1 MNVKFTARH
10 FKAHDTLKDHAQSS
24 IEGLTKFYDG
34 ILSAEITL
42 SFEKVQNSI
51 KVAEITL
58 GVNGKTLKS
67 TGKSEEF
74 IKSIDQA
81 VEKVE
86 VQLKKYKDKIR
97 DVKAPDIE

>member
-10 FKAHDTLKDHAQSS
+10 FKAHDTLKDHATSS
-24 IEGLTKFYDG
+24 IEALTKFYDG
-34 ILSAEITL
+34 ILNAEVTL

-67 TGKSEEF
+67 TAKSEEF
-74 IKSIDQA
+74 VKSIDLA
-81 VEKVE
+81 VEKIE
-86 VQLKKYKDKIR
+86 AQLKKYKDKIR
-97 DVKAPDIE
+97 DVK